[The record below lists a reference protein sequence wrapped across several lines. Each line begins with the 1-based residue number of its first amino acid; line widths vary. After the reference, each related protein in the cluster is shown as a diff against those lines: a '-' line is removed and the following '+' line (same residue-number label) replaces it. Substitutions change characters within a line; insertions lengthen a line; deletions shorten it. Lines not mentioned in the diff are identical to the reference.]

1 MRRSWSAV
9 LLFVTAAGTAV
20 TAGAAGTPEP
30 TPTIIAIHDFEY
42 RPAALTVAR
51 GTAVRWVNRDEETH
65 TVTSATGAFTSR
77 GLERD
82 DVFEQ
87 AFTKPGTYR
96 YFCSL
101 HPKMTA
107 TIVVR

>member
-1 MRRSWSAV
+1 MPTRWPAV
-9 LLFVTAAGTAV
+9 LLFVIATGAAV
-20 TAGAAGTPEP
+20 TAGAAGTPTPPP
-30 TPTIIAIHDFEY
+30 TVVAIQDFAY
-42 RPAALTVAR
+42 RPATLTVGR
-51 GTAVRWVNRDEETH
+51 GAAVRWVNHDEETH

-87 AFTKPGTYR
+87 PFTNPGTYH

-107 TIVVR
+107 TIIVR